1 MKKIYL
7 LLAQTVIF
15 MSLFLFISCEREGW
29 DVVEDDNEDDD
40 GDDPTEI
47 FRVGQEYQGG
57 IIAYVDYTGKH
68 GLIAAPTDQSA
79 GIQWYNGS
87 YFVTDAS
94 GTSIGTGKNNTKR
107 IVQMQGNGN
116 YAAKLCDELILKGY
130 DDWYLPSKEELN
142 KLYQNRVEIGGF
154 DYTGTYWSSSEFS
167 GSSYYYSSSNSAYH
181 QYFNNGSQSYSYK
194 DNAYRVRAVRS
205 F

>member
-7 LLAQTVIF
+7 LTVQIL
-15 MSLFLFISCEREGW
+15 MVLILLFTVGCEREGW
-29 DVVEDDNEDDD
+29 DVVNDEDDDDD

-47 FRVGQEYQGG
+47 FKVGQEYKGG
-57 IIAYVDYTGKH
+57 IIAYVDYSGKH

-87 YFVTDAS
+87 FFVTDAN
-94 GTSIGTGKNNTKR
+94 GTSMGEGKNNTKR

-116 YAAKLCDELILKGY
+116 YAAKICDNLVLKGY
-130 DDWYLPSKEELN
+130 DDWYLPSKDELN

-154 DYTGTYWSSSEFS
+154 DYTGSYWSSSEYS
-167 GSSYYYSSSNSAYH
+167 GSAYYYSSSNSAYF
-181 QYFNNGSQSYSYK
+181 QYFNNGNQSYFYK
-194 DNAYRVRAVRS
+194 DNICRVRAIRS